1 MMKKR
6 LESLFIK
13 DKDQSV
19 PTPSIPQLKEQID
32 ILNRLLISKEDDLKN
47 NESQYFLMAELW
59 KEKEKKHKQN
69 QMEKDRELGI
79 LEREIAERENE
90 LLQSERAQ
98 TESIK
103 EISILRNKID
113 WFEEKLKS
121 KEELFRLACHRET
134 QCKLELKST
143 QERLKEK
150 TKENELIEQ
159 KLTEMGKKWAEMSAE
174 LEKVR
179 ASELT
184 KTFLESSLLPDGM
197 KGNGFENSCNQYKA
211 EIEELN
217 KNLEEERTVK
227 DDLIVLVVK
236 VSQLV
241 FSSNIGEFLGST
253 QLKVKDGL
261 KHRLLETE
269 KKLSEGDQRDNFID
283 KLKVFED
290 MLRAKEI
297 IISQYQ
303 EKFINI
309 QQDLLSKEEEGA
321 SLNRQLKALQER
333 LEVCDNKHQQKKIED
348 LSIYLNKLSEEIEE
362 KEMDLQLV
370 SSKVQAAESELER
383 KNTKLT
389 LLSTKL
395 MESKIK
401 LHSKER
407 QIKELKNKDDML
419 SAEIG
424 QNDSLLTTYSEILR
438 SKEETLKSKEE
449 LAYHF
454 FDLIKQSDEQIRVKD
469 DQVTQLYSTLHPNLT

>member
-1 MMKKR
+1 
-6 LESLFIK
+6 
-13 DKDQSV
+13 
-19 PTPSIPQLKEQID
+19 
-32 ILNRLLISKEDDLKN
+32 
-47 NESQYFLMAELW
+47 
-59 KEKEKKHKQN
+59 
-69 QMEKDRELGI
+69 
-79 LEREIAERENE
+79 
-90 LLQSERAQ
+90 
-98 TESIK
+98 
-103 EISILRNKID
+103 
-113 WFEEKLKS
+113 
-121 KEELFRLACHRET
+121 
-134 QCKLELKST
+134 
-143 QERLKEK
+143 
-150 TKENELIEQ
+150 
-159 KLTEMGKKWAEMSAE
+159 MSAE

-197 KGNGFENSCNQYKA
+197 KGNGFEKCCNKYKA

-241 FSSNIGEFLGST
+241 FSSNIGEFLGTT

-449 LAYHF
+449 LAYIS
-454 FDLIKQSDEQIRVKD
+454 LI
-469 DQVTQLYSTLHPNLT
+469 